1 LQFVLKLKSLPAALP
16 SEALAPV
23 APTSIG
29 CFPTAEGKPAD
40 KKSSVP
46 MIMKIKK
53 KTPTGHFMKFTISN
67 KITSY
72 GKLHYS

>member
-53 KTPTGHFMKFTISN
+53 KNSN
-67 KITSY
+67 WTFY
-72 GKLHYS
+72 EVYDQQ